1 MLKFRRDF
9 SSLRSNASPQH
20 PFITAA
26 KPRALIASL
35 VDECIPIIQ
44 VRNGEMHVLR
54 RVRIPN
60 AAMF

>member
-1 MLKFRRDF
+1 MFTL
-9 SSLRSNASPQH
+9 LLVASTQH

-44 VRNGEMHVLR
+44 VRNSENYQV
-54 RVRIPN
+54 
-60 AAMF
+60 